1 MREERSLVDQL
12 LAPDTQPGPT
22 TGERRGFGRV
32 PWGLGDMVVV
42 TLVGMVVGSLLAPIG
57 VAAIPGMGPSGIG
70 EFFVQVVVS
79 YALLVGTVWLVG
91 VWRHHA
97 TWEALGF
104 RPLDLRSLARLLAL
118 LAAII
123 LAADIV
129 VGFFTRL
136 PRPHDIFMFGRGPRE
151 VVVMGILVLVAAPF
165 AEEVFFRGFLLQ
177 GLARRW
183 RFWPAAVVTSA
194 LFAFAHIWWQ
204 FYLPVFVLGL
214 AFSWLFWRTGS
225 IWASIAAHATINA
238 TSFLVALLLWR

>member
-1 MREERSLVDQL
+1 MREERSLVDLL
-12 LAPDTQPGPT
+12 LAPEARPGPT
-22 TGERRGFGRV
+22 TGERRGFGDV
-32 PWGLGDMVVV
+32 PWGVGDMVAV
-42 TLVGMVVGSLLAPIG
+42 TLVAMVVNALLVPVG
-57 VAAIPGMGPSGIG
+57 VATFPGMGPSAIAA
-70 EFFVQVVVS
+70 FFVQAVIS

-97 TWEALGF
+97 SWEDLGF
-104 RPLDLRSLARLLAL
+104 RPLDLASLARLLGL

-123 LAADIV
+123 LIADLV
-129 VGFFTRL
+129 VGLFARL
-136 PRPHDIFMFGRGPRE
+136 PHPQDIFAFGRGPRE
-151 VVVMGILVLVAAPF
+151 VVVMGILVLGAAPF

-183 RFWPAAVVTSA
+183 RFWPAAVVSSA

-204 FYLPVFVLGL
+204 FFLPVFVLGL

-238 TSFLVALLLWR
+238 TSFLVALLLGR